1 VLAATSQE
9 ENFRK
14 LAYELQM
21 MQGSAETL
29 QQRLG
34 VLQNAAADLG
44 VAKKSIESLKV
55 VEEGDPILVPTGG
68 GTFVNAHL
76 GDLSNILVNIGADV
90 SMEMGLNEADQD
102 ISTRLEEVEKA
113 RQSVQEQLQQI
124 LGQMEIHRDTLNR
137 LSASLKGVEPGV

>member
-1 VLAATSQE
+1 MAAASQE
-9 ENFRK
+9 EHFRK

-21 MQGSAETL
+21 MQGSAETM

-34 VLQNAAADLG
+34 VLQNAAADLS
-44 VAKKSIESLKV
+44 VAKTSIGSLKE

-68 GTFVNAHL
+68 GTFVNARL

-90 SMEMGLNEADQD
+90 SIEMGLDEADQD
-102 ISTRLEEVEKA
+102 LSSRLEEVEKA
-113 RQSVQEQLQQI
+113 SQSVQEQLQQI
-124 LGQMEIHRDTLNR
+124 LSQMEIHRDALNR

>member
-1 VLAATSQE
+1 MAAASRE
-9 ENFRK
+9 EQFRK

-44 VAKKSIESLKV
+44 VAKTSIEALTE

-68 GTFVNAHL
+68 GTFVNARL
-76 GDLSNILVNIGADV
+76 GDLSNVLVNIGADV
-90 SMEMGLNEADQD
+90 SIEMELDEADQD
-102 ISTRLEEVEKA
+102 LSSRLEEVEKA
-113 RQSVQEQLQQI
+113 NLSVQEQLQQI
-124 LGQMEIHRDTLNR
+124 LGQMEIHRDALNR
-137 LSASLKGVEPGV
+137 LSASLQGVEPGV

>member
-1 VLAATSQE
+1 LAAAGQE
-9 ENFRK
+9 EQFRK

-44 VAKKSIESLKV
+44 VAKKSIESLKN

-68 GTFVNAHL
+68 GTFVNARL
-76 GDLSNILVNIGADV
+76 GDLRNILVNVGADV
-90 SMEMGLNEADQD
+90 SIEMGLDEADQD
-102 ISTRLEEVEKA
+102 ISSRLEEVEKA
-113 RQSVQEQLQQI
+113 GQSVQEQLQQI
-124 LGQMEIHRDTLNR
+124 MSQMEIHRDALNR
-137 LSASLKGVEPGV
+137 LSASLQGVAPGV

>member
-1 VLAATSQE
+1 LTAASQE
-9 ENFRK
+9 EQFRK

-44 VAKKSIESLKV
+44 VAKKSIESLKE

-68 GTFVNAHL
+68 GTFVNARL
-76 GDLSNILVNIGADV
+76 GDFSNILVNIGADV
-90 SMEMGLNEADQD
+90 SIEMGLDEADQD
-102 ISTRLEEVEKA
+102 ILSRLEEVEKA
-113 RQSVQEQLQQI
+113 SQSVQEQLQQI
-124 LGQMEIHRDTLNR
+124 LSQMEIHRDALNR
-137 LSASLKGVEPGV
+137 LSASLQGVATGV

>member
-1 VLAATSQE
+1 LASASQE
-9 ENFRK
+9 EQFRK

-44 VAKKSIESLKV
+44 VAKKSIESLKE

-68 GTFVNAHL
+68 GTFVNAYL
-76 GDLSNILVNIGADV
+76 GDLSNILVNVGADV
-90 SMEMGLNEADQD
+90 SIEMGLDEADQD
-102 ISTRLEEVEKA
+102 ISSRLEEVEKA
-113 RQSVQEQLQQI
+113 GQSVQEQLQQI
-124 LGQMEIHRDTLNR
+124 MSQMEIHRDALNR
-137 LSASLKGVEPGV
+137 LSASLQGVQPGV

>member
-1 VLAATSQE
+1 LALASQE
-9 ENFRK
+9 EQFRK

-44 VAKKSIESLKV
+44 VAKKSIESLKE

-68 GTFVNAHL
+68 GTFVNAYL
-76 GDLSNILVNIGADV
+76 GDLSNILVNVGADV
-90 SMEMGLNEADQD
+90 SIEMGLDEADQD
-102 ISTRLEEVEKA
+102 ISSRLEEVEKA
-113 RQSVQEQLQQI
+113 GQSVQEQLQQI
-124 LGQMEIHRDTLNR
+124 MSQMEIHRDALNR
-137 LSASLKGVEPGV
+137 LSASLQGVQPGV

>member
-1 VLAATSQE
+1 LAAASQE
-9 ENFRK
+9 EQFRK

-21 MQGSAETL
+21 MQGTAETL

-44 VAKKSIESLKV
+44 VAKKSIESLKE

-76 GDLSNILVNIGADV
+76 GDLSNILVNVGADV
-90 SMEMGLNEADQD
+90 SIEMGLDEADQD
-102 ISTRLEEVEKA
+102 ISGRLEEVEKA
-113 RQSVQEQLQQI
+113 SQSVQEQLQQI
-124 LGQMEIHRDTLNR
+124 LSQMEIHRDALNR
-137 LSASLKGVEPGV
+137 LSASLQGVAPGV